1 MPRFAATILPVAI
14 ASLGFLS
21 SAADLHAQQKPGET
35 DKPHAI
41 SAISERVRP
50 YVADREIAGAV
61 TLVATPDRIVHL
73 DAIGQGGHRAG
84 QADAARTPSSGSP
97 R

>member
-1 MPRFAATILPVAI
+1 MPRFAATIVPGAI
-14 ASLGFLS
+14 VSLGFLS
-21 SAADLHAQQKPGET
+21 SAAALHAQQKPGET

-50 YVADREIAGAV
+50 CVDNREIAGAV

-73 DAIGQGGHRAG
+73 DAIGRADIG
-84 QADAARTPSSGSP
+84 ADKPDAP
-97 R
+97 

>member
-1 MPRFAATILPVAI
+1 MPRFAATILPGAI

-35 DKPHAI
+35 NKPHAI
-41 SAISERVRP
+41 SAISERVRQC
-50 YVADREIAGAV
+50 VGDREISGAV

-73 DAIGQGGHRAG
+73 DAIGRADIR
-84 QADAARTPSSGSP
+84 ADKPMRP
-97 R
+97 